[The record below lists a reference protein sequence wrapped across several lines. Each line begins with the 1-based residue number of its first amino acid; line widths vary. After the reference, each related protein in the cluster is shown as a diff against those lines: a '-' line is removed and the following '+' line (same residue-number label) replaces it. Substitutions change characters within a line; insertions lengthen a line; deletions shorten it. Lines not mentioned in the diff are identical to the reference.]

1 MSNSKVQI
9 VATIGPASSELEM
22 LSRMVEHGLDVV
34 RFNFS
39 WPDFDE
45 RRRQVAHIRELEEKY
60 QKRIPI
66 IMDVP
71 GPRVQEGQGHTYNHE
86 NPDVLTDY
94 DKQCILFGIEQGI
107 DYVAISFVGSA
118 LDVKKCRE
126 YIATSG
132 GTQKIIAK
140 IERKVAVD
148 LLQEILEVSDAIMI
162 ARGDLGNEIPLE
174 QIPFVEKEIIRACN
188 DAGKPV
194 ITATQMMISM
204 TENPTP
210 TRAEVTDVAYAV
222 LEGSDAVMLSEETA
236 KGINPDEAVA
246 MMERVIVESEKH
258 LARLSNV
265 HSL

>member
-9 VATIGPASSELEM
+9 VATVGPASSDIETLAH
-22 LSRMVEHGLDVV
+22 MVEHGLDVV

-39 WPDFDE
+39 WPEFEE
-45 RRRQVAHIRELEEKY
+45 RKAQMVRIRELEK
-60 QKRIPI
+60 KHGRRIPI
-66 IMDVP
+66 VMDIP
-71 GPRVQEGQGHTYNHE
+71 GPRIADGEGHTYNRE
-86 NPDVLTDY
+86 NPEILTEY
-94 DKQCILFGIEQGI
+94 DRQCIIFGIEHGI
-107 DYVAISFVGSA
+107 DYIALSFVGDA
-118 LDVKKCRE
+118 EDVTKCRDFIE
-126 YIATSG
+126 HSG
-132 GTQKIIAK
+132 GNQKIIAK
-140 IERKVAVD
+140 IERKKALENLSKILGVA
-148 LLQEILEVSDAIMI
+148 DAIMI

-174 QIPFVEKEIIRACN
+174 QIPFIEKEIIRACN

-246 MMERVIVESEKH
+246 MMERVVVESEKH
-258 LARLSNV
+258 LVGLPNV